1 MSRAR
6 CLVAIAAL
14 LPGCAAPPTNPTEIV
29 GQVQP
34 GMDSEQATAILVHEG
49 FQYRDRVEF
58 GDFTCLHNRDDGS
71 TTKRELKN
79 INYLLF
85 TRRDVAG
92 WVTSD
97 HSVAVVLTADHKVAD
112 VQRNVDYTGP

>member
-49 FQYRDRVEF
+49 FHYRELVELGNF
-58 GDFTCLHNRDDGS
+58 KCLHHRDDGS
-71 TTKRELKN
+71 TTERELQN

-85 TRRDVAG
+85 TRRDVSG

-97 HSVAVVLTADHKVAD
+97 HSFAVILTPDHKVAD
-112 VQRNVDYTGP
+112 VQRNVYYMGP